1 MDKIT
6 LPSSVHIESG
16 KSPNLATVVIEPC
29 FPGYGTTL
37 GNALRRVLLSSMP
50 GAAITAFKLKGA
62 LHEFT
67 TIPHVKEDVVEIC
80 LNLKNVRLRVFS
92 AEPVRLHL
100 KAKGE
105 RAVTAGDIAKSSDV
119 EVVNPDH
126 LIATI
131 TDGAGEIDLELMVG
145 QGRGYVPTEAR
156 EREELEVGMIAVDAI
171 YTPVRNVGFQVESV
185 RVGQMT
191 NWDKLVLQIETDG
204 SILPAQAVREAT
216 QVLLEQFGFIHEQIS
231 GTASAS
237 SEPEA
242 PSSPADEAAAPGEP
256 TNEPEKE
263 KEPKKRTRKKKEKE
277 AVSL

>member
-1 MDKIT
+1 MDTIT
-6 LPSSVHIESG
+6 LPTSVRIESG
-16 KSPNLATVVIEPC
+16 TADNQATVVIEPC

-100 KAKGE
+100 KAKGD

-119 EVVNPDH
+119 EVVNPEH
-126 LIATI
+126 LIATM
-131 TDGAGEIDLELMVG
+131 TDSAGEIDLELMVG

-191 NWDKLVLQIETDG
+191 NWDKLILEIETDG
-204 SILPAQAVREAT
+204 TIQPAQALREAT
-216 QVLLEQFGFIHEQIS
+216 QILLDQFSFVHEQIN
-231 GTASAS
+231 GKASAS
-237 SEPEA
+237 SASEESA
-242 PSSPADEAAAPGEP
+242 TPAEAATAVDP
-256 TNEPEKE
+256 TPEPEKE
-263 KEPKKRTRKKKEKE
+263 KESKKRSRKKKEKE
-277 AVSL
+277 TVSE

>member
-6 LPSSVHIESG
+6 LPSSVRIESG
-16 KSPNLATVVIEPC
+16 KAPHQATVVIEPC

-119 EVVNPDH
+119 EVVNPEH
-126 LIATI
+126 VIATI
-131 TDGAGEIDLELMVG
+131 TDSAGEIDLELMVS

-156 EREELEVGMIAVDAI
+156 EREELEVGMIALDAI

-191 NWDKLVLQIETDG
+191 NWDKLVMQIETDG
-204 SILPAQAVREAT
+204 SLLPAEALREAT

-231 GTASAS
+231 GGASALVES
-237 SEPEA
+237 GEPA
-242 PSSPADEAAAPGEP
+242 ASVDETAAPVEP
-256 TNEPEKE
+256 TDEPAKD
-263 KEPKKRTRKKKEKE
+263 KEPKKRTRKKKEATE
-277 AVSL
+277 

>member
-6 LPSSVHIESG
+6 LPASVRIESG

-67 TIPHVKEDVVEIC
+67 TIPHVNEDVVEIC

-100 KAKGE
+100 KAKGA

-119 EVVNPDH
+119 EVVNPDQI
-126 LIATI
+126 IATI
-131 TDGAGEIDLELMVG
+131 TDSAGEIDLELMVN

-156 EREELEVGMIAVDAI
+156 EREELEVGMIAIDAI
-171 YTPVRNVGFQVESV
+171 YTPVRNIGFQVESV

-191 NWDKLVLQIETDG
+191 NWDKLVVQIETDG
-204 SILPAQAVREAT
+204 SILPAQALREAT
-216 QVLLEQFGFIHEQIS
+216 QVLLDQFGFIHEQIS

-237 SEPEA
+237 VE
-242 PSSPADEAAAPGEP
+242 PGEP
-256 TNEPEKE
+256 SASVDETAAPVEPTDEPAKD
-263 KEPKKRTRKKKEKE
+263 KEPKKRTRKKKDANE
-277 AVSL
+277 

>member
-1 MDKIT
+1 MENIPLPTSLRIEPGDK
-6 LPSSVHIESG
+6 
-16 KSPNLATVVIEPC
+16 PNRAIVVIEPC
-29 FPGYGTTL
+29 FPGYGTSL

-80 LNLKNVRLRVFS
+80 LNLKNVRLRVYS

-100 KAKGE
+100 KAKGA

-119 EVVNPDH
+119 EVVNPEH
-126 LIATI
+126 VIATI
-131 TDGAGEIDLELMVG
+131 TDSAGEVDFELLVS

-171 YTPVRNVGFQVESV
+171 YTPLRNVGFQVENV

-191 NWDKLVLQIETDG
+191 NWDKLTVDIETDG
-204 SILPAQAVREAT
+204 SIEPGMALREAT
-216 QVLLEQFGFIHEQIS
+216 QILLDQFGFIRQQIGES
-231 GTASAS
+231 GT
-237 SEPEA
+237 PEA
-242 PSSPADEAAAPGEP
+242 DKSSAAHEEITTTVEAEEKP
-256 TNEPEKE
+256 EPEKE
-263 KEPKKRTRKKKEKE
+263 KEPKKRSRKKKEVAE
-277 AVSL
+277 